1 MKIQLVALAT
11 LLNFCALARPGHW
24 GPIASVAP
32 ASVTFITQ
40 SEGTT
45 SPAQTITLTNRGT
58 VPLSINEISISGADA
73 RGFGYTTACGSNLAV
88 GASCAINLNF
98 TPTLVGT
105 ETATLVISD
114 NSSLGGTQSV
124 ALSGTGQ
131 ALSSHSVTLSWEPSA
146 TPDVTSYDV
155 YRCPG
160 SGCKLNQNIGS
171 VPVGT
176 NSLTDTS
183 VTKGATYTYAVSALD
198 DSGESA
204 LSITTTAVI
213 PN

>member
-1 MKIQLVALAT
+1 MKVQLVALAM
-11 LLNFCALARPGHW
+11 LLNFCALARTHHS
-24 GPIASVAP
+24 GPTASVAP
-32 ASVTFITQ
+32 ASVAFVTQ
-40 SEGTT
+40 SKGTT

-58 VPLSINEISISGADA
+58 VPLSSNGISISGANA
-73 RGFGYTTACGSNLAV
+73 SGFGYTTACGSQLAA

-114 NSSLGGTQSV
+114 NSSSGGTQSV

-131 ALSSHSVTLSWEPSA
+131 ASSSHSVTLSWEPSA

-160 SGCKLNQNIGS
+160 SGCKPTQNIGS

-176 NSLTDTS
+176 DSLTDTS
-183 VTKGATYTYAVSALD
+183 VTTGATYTYAVSALD
-198 DSGESA
+198 SSGESA